1 VVDLS
6 AVEEPTHPI
15 IKVVLSIMQAAK
27 ELSLRHAAV
36 GSEHTCAKCRI
47 YEESHDWEFAGTIEQ
62 AVALL
67 K

>member
-1 VVDLS
+1 
-6 AVEEPTHPI
+6 
-15 IKVVLSIMQAAK
+15 MQAAK